1 MRLRSGW
8 REDVEVPVEGQGV
21 VLKLVGDLSRLPI
34 RLFCRAAGTLGSV
47 SRFDWRKA
55 GESLSLMNFLQS
67 PFLFC
72 EAGWRGSSQP
82 GLSTGMPISNTY
94 LNVQCLR

>member
-21 VLKLVGDLSRLPI
+21 VLKLAGDLSRLPI
-34 RLFCRAAGTLGSV
+34 RLSCRAAGTLGSA

-55 GESLSLMNFLQS
+55 RES
-67 PFLFC
+67 
-72 EAGWRGSSQP
+72 R
-82 GLSTGMPISNTY
+82 
-94 LNVQCLR
+94 CL